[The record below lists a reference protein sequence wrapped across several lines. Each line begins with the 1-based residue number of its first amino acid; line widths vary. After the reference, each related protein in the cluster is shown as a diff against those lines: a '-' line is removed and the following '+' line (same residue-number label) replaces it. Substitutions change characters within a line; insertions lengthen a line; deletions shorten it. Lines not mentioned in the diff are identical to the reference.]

1 MDYCM
6 YLRKSRADLELEAR
20 GEMETLAR
28 HEKILLDVAKRMKL
42 NVTKIYREIVSG
54 ETISA
59 RPIMQQLIEEVEQ
72 GLWAGVLVT
81 EVERL
86 ARGDTIDQGIVARAF
101 QIENT
106 KIITP
111 LKVYDPSNE
120 YDEEYFEFGLF
131 MSRREYKTIRRR
143 IERGRLQSAKDGKFV
158 ASVPPYGYD
167 RVRIPDDKGYTL
179 QPNAEADT
187 VRAIYDWY
195 INGDGCTVIA
205 RKLDDLHIKPR
216 VSDRWSKASIKD
228 ILCNPVYIGK
238 IRWQDKVT
246 KNTSSGKS
254 TVKNDA
260 PILVD
265 GLHDA
270 IISKSDFDLVQ
281 SIMAANRRLPVKKDL
296 TLKNP
301 LAGLG
306 YCAKCGSKMDR
317 LGVNHHCAYP
327 TLRCSNRY
335 CDNVSAPLELV
346 EREVVRQLIEAIDA
360 YFVTVDS
367 AENRPNTGGQSIL
380 AKSITDAETELQK
393 VEKQILA
400 AYDLLEQGVYST
412 DVFTQRQKA
421 LSAKKEE
428 LNESIAD
435 MRRAADDEAAALE
448 QASHIPEIRRV
459 LDGYWHLDNAKDRND
474 VLRTILKSFTYQKD
488 TQNRKGQRYNQNFSV
503 TVYPKLPDLF

>member
-59 RPIMQQLIEEVEQ
+59 RPVMQQLIEEVEQ

-167 RVRIPDDKGYTL
+167 RVRIQDDKGYTL

-246 KNTSSGKS
+246 KSTSSGKS
-254 TVKNDA
+254 TVKNDT
-260 PILVD
+260 PIIVD
-265 GLHDA
+265 GLHEA
-270 IISKSDFDLVQ
+270 IISQSDFDLVQ
-281 SIMAANRRLPVKKDL
+281 SIMASNRRLPVKKDL
-296 TLKNP
+296 TLKN
-301 LAGLG
+301 
-306 YCAKCGSKMDR
+306 R
-317 LGVNHHCAYP
+317 
-327 TLRCSNRY
+327 
-335 CDNVSAPLELV
+335 
-346 EREVVRQLIEAIDA
+346 
-360 YFVTVDS
+360 
-367 AENRPNTGGQSIL
+367 
-380 AKSITDAETELQK
+380 
-393 VEKQILA
+393 
-400 AYDLLEQGVYST
+400 
-412 DVFTQRQKA
+412 
-421 LSAKKEE
+421 
-428 LNESIAD
+428 
-435 MRRAADDEAAALE
+435 
-448 QASHIPEIRRV
+448 
-459 LDGYWHLDNAKDRND
+459 
-474 VLRTILKSFTYQKD
+474 
-488 TQNRKGQRYNQNFSV
+488 
-503 TVYPKLPDLF
+503 